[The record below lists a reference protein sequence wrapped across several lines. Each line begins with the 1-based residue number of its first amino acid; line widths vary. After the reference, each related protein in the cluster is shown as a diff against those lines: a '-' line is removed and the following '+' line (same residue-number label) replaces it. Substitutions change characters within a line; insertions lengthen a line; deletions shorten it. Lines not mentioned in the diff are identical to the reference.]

1 MRNVKGNEVL
11 TGGVANRDQLTIVDC
26 YADWCAPCR
35 QLKPVLEHAM
45 EKYGDIEVVCL
56 NIDDEAEFAAAN
68 GVRSIPTLLWY
79 RNGQLIHRSVGMM
92 KPSTLNEKI
101 EELK

>member
-11 TGGVANRDQLTIVDC
+11 TEHLANRDQLTIVDC

-35 QLKPVLEHAM
+35 QLKPLLEQAM
-45 EKYGDIEVVCL
+45 ENHPDIEIVGL
-56 NIDDEAEFAAAN
+56 NIDDESDFASQN

-79 RNGQLIHRSVGMM
+79 RNGELIHKTSGMM
-92 KPSTLNEKI
+92 KLSTLDEKI
-101 EELK
+101 KELK